1 MRKSLL
7 MVAIPVSVL
16 GLGLAGFMAARFANP
31 TATDDF
37 AKELERAD
45 AAGIQLAQEQ
55 ASRQFP
61 ISETVPESKPE
72 PKTVTKRA
80 PSGTR
85 AVRSKTPTV
94 KAAPEAV
101 ASDVVEE
108 IPDLTVVAQST
119 GPSQTEASVPSM
131 PSPSPATSPAPAQ
144 DQGPIL
150 RGGSGAG
157 AGETGGG
164 SGIGTAIGVIF
175 GSVIRGGAVDGDNCE
190 LHRRRPTNTA
200 VQRPVYGTNPSGMAD
215 ARTGGWGGRTATIG
229 GATPIGTRGGTR
241 TATRPRG

>member
-16 GLGLAGFMAARFANP
+16 GLGLAGFMAARFANQ

-55 ASRQFP
+55 ASNRFA

-80 PSGTR
+80 PSGTK

-94 KAAPEAV
+94 KAAPEPV

-108 IPDLTVVAQST
+108 IPDLTVVAQSA

-131 PSPSPATSPAPAQ
+131 PTPSPATSPAPVQ

-150 RGGSGAG
+150 RGGNGAG
-157 AGETGGG
+157 GGSG

-175 GSVIRGGAVDGDNCE
+175 GSVIRGGAVGGDGDNCE
-190 LHRRRPTNTA
+190 LHRRRPTNTN
-200 VQRPVYGTNPSGMAD
+200 VQRPVYGSNPSGMAD
-215 ARTGGWGGRTATIG
+215 ARTGGWGGRTVTTG
-229 GATPIGTRGGTR
+229 GSTRIGTGGTR